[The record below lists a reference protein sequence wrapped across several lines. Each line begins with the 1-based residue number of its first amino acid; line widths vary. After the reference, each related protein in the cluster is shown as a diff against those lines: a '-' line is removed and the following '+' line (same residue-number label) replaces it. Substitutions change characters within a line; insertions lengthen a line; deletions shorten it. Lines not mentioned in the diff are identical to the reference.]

1 MSSSLRERI
10 LGTWIL
16 RSWVRTLDGVEEPG
30 PFGPDALGQ
39 LVYSPDGHMSGNLM
53 RRTRGRFATED
64 AAGPE
69 DPRERAAAYDG
80 YLGYCGRYEVD
91 DAGGLVLH
99 RVELS
104 SNPNWTGSVQKR
116 LVEFIGARMKLTTP
130 PILRHGK
137 PAASVLAW
145 DRAQAP

>member
-1 MSSSLRERI
+1 VPSSLRERL

-16 RSWVRTLDGVEEPG
+16 RSWTRVAGGVEEPSA
-30 PFGPDALGQ
+30 FGKDALGQ
-39 LVYSPDGHMSGNLM
+39 IVYSPEGYMRGNLM
-53 RRTRGRFATED
+53 QRGRSRFSTED
-64 AAGPE
+64 AAGSD
-69 DPRERAAAYDG
+69 DPHERAAAYDG

-91 DAGGLVLH
+91 DAGGFVLH

-116 LVEFIGARMKLTTP
+116 FVEFIGLRMKLTTP

-137 PAASVLAW
+137 PAASVLIW

>member
-1 MSSSLRERI
+1 VPSSLRERI
-10 LGTWIL
+10 LGAWIL

-39 LVYSPDGHMSGNLM
+39 LVYSPAGYMSGNLM
-53 RRTRGRFATED
+53 RRARSRFATHD
-64 AAGPE
+64 AAGAE
-69 DPRERAAAYDG
+69 DPHERAAASDG

-91 DAGGLVLH
+91 DAGGLALH

-116 LVEFIGARMKLTTP
+116 FVEFVGERMKLTTP
-130 PILRHGK
+130 PIVRHGR
-137 PAASVLAW
+137 PAASVLVW
-145 DRAQAP
+145 ERARQ

>member
-1 MSSSLRERI
+1 VSSSLRERI

-53 RRTRGRFATED
+53 RRTRDRFATED

-91 DAGGLVLH
+91 DAAALVLH

-104 SNPNWTGSVQKR
+104 SNPNWTGSVQRR
-116 LVEFIGARMKLTTP
+116 LVEFIGTRMKLTTP
-130 PILRHGK
+130 PIVRHGK
-137 PAASVLAW
+137 PAASVLVW
-145 DRAQAP
+145 DRAPAP

>member
-1 MSSSLRERI
+1 MPSSLRERI
-10 LGTWIL
+10 LGTWVL

-39 LVYSPDGHMSGNLM
+39 LVYSPDGHMSGHLM

-64 AAGPE
+64 VAGPE
-69 DPRERAAAYDG
+69 DPRERAAAFDG

-91 DAGGLVLH
+91 DAGGFVLH

-116 LVEFIGARMKLTTP
+116 FVEFVGERMKLTTP
-130 PILRHGK
+130 PIPRHGR
-137 PAASVLAW
+137 PAASVLVW
-145 DRAQAP
+145 ERASR

>member
-1 MSSSLRERI
+1 VPSSLRERI

-16 RSWVRTLDGVEEPG
+16 RSWVRSLDGVEEPG
-30 PFGPDALGQ
+30 PFGSDALGQ
-39 LVYSPDGHMSGNLM
+39 LVYSPGGHMSGHLM
-53 RRTRGRFATED
+53 RCARGRFATED
-64 AAGPE
+64 VAGPE
-69 DPRERAAAYDG
+69 DPRERAAAFDG

-104 SNPNWTGSVQKR
+104 SNPNWTGTVQRR

-130 PILRHGK
+130 PLVRHGK
-137 PAASVLAW
+137 AAASVLIW
-145 DRAQAP
+145 ERARA

>member
-1 MSSSLRERI
+1 MPSSLRERI

-16 RSWVRTLDGVEEPG
+16 RSWVRSLGGAEQPG

-39 LVYSPDGHMSGNLM
+39 LVYTPAGYMSGNLM
-53 RRTRGRFATED
+53 RHARSRFATED

-69 DPRERAAAYDG
+69 DPQERAAAYDG

-91 DAGGLVLH
+91 EAGGFVLH

-116 LVEFIGARMKLTTP
+116 FVEFVGERLRLTTP
-130 PILRHGK
+130 PILRHGR
-137 PAASVLAW
+137 PAASILVW
-145 DRAQAP
+145 ERAGQ